1 MSKFFLCAPQKGQ
14 GADIVKEKLN
24 EIFEKYPLLKKEYV
38 KYNASKDYFLIV
50 FKNSSTF
57 EVATTLNSQ
66 RGERKHAG
74 IIDEVR
80 DHDGTALNEI
90 VLPLLNV
97 DRRTVTGELDEEEP
111 NQQQI

>member
-1 MSKFFLCAPQKGQ
+1 M
-14 GADIVKEKLN
+14 
-24 EIFEKYPLLKKEYV
+24 
-38 KYNASKDYFLIV
+38 
-50 FKNSSTF
+50 
-57 EVATTLNSQ
+57 
-66 RGERKHAG
+66 
-74 IIDEVR
+74 